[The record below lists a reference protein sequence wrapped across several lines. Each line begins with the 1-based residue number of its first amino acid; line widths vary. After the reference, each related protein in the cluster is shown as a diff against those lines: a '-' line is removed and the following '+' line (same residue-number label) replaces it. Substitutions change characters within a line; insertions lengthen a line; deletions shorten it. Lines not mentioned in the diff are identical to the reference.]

1 MCHTIALGDILR
13 ETLLILV
20 FACNKEK
27 QKNSQTYLSPKLFF
41 NTKGRKNLIYF
52 TTMKKKVYFI
62 VRMEPIV
69 KPGQG

>member
-1 MCHTIALGDILR
+1 MCHTVALGDILR

-41 NTKGRKNLIYF
+41 NTKGSKKSNLFHYNEKEGILYS
-52 TTMKKKVYFI
+52 
-62 VRMEPIV
+62 EN
-69 KPGQG
+69 GAHC